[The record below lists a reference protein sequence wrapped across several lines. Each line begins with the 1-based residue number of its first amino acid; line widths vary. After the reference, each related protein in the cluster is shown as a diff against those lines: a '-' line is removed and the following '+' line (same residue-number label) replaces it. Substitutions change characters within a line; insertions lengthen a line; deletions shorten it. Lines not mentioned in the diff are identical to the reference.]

1 MENLYEV
8 LGVSETAT
16 QDEIKKAFREK
27 SKTSHPDKGGN
38 EETFKKISQAYDT
51 LGDEEKR
58 RQYDLGGSN
67 PFGGFDSD
75 PFSMFND
82 LFNNMSGPKQRRAPD
97 KIVDLN

>member
-38 EETFKKISQAYDT
+38 EEEIKKINNAY
-51 LGDEEKR
+51 
-58 RQYDLGGSN
+58 S
-67 PFGGFDSD
+67 
-75 PFSMFND
+75 
-82 LFNNMSGPKQRRAPD
+82 
-97 KIVDLN
+97 V